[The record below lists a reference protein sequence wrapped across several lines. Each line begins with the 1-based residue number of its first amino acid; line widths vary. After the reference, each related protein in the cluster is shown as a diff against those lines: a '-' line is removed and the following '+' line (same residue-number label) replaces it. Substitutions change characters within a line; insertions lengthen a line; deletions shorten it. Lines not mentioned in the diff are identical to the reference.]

1 MAEPRAGKL
10 LMLMT
15 QPSWTWSYDNAIP
28 SDTAEGKRIVE
39 ELLGQLQRHEWA
51 EHDVFGI
58 HLAVEEAI
66 VNAIK
71 HGNQDDPAKLVHV
84 VIQLSKERMWI
95 QVTDQGAGF
104 NPEEVPDP
112 TDDDNLELPS
122 GRGLMLMRSFM
133 ALVEYNETGNSVVME
148 KERTVM

>member
-1 MAEPRAGKL
+1 
-10 LMLMT
+10 MLMT
-15 QPSWTWSYDNAIP
+15 QPAWTWSYDNEIP

-39 ELLGQLQRHEWA
+39 QLLDQLQQHEWA

-71 HGNQDDPAKLVHV
+71 HGNQDDPAKMVHV
-84 VIQLSKERMWI
+84 EIQLSKERMRI
-95 QVTDQGAGF
+95 QVTDQGTGF

-133 ALVEYNETGNSVVME
+133 ALVQYNEIGNSVVME
-148 KERTVM
+148 KERTQM

>member
-1 MAEPRAGKL
+1 
-10 LMLMT
+10 MLMT
-15 QPSWTWSYDNAIP
+15 QPSWTWSYDNEIP
-28 SDTAEGKRIVE
+28 SDTAEGKRVVE
-39 ELLGQLQRHEWA
+39 QLLDQLQQHEWA

-95 QVTDQGAGF
+95 QVTDQGSGF

-133 ALVEYNETGNSVVME
+133 AAVEYNEIGNSVVME
-148 KERTVM
+148 KERTQM

>member
-1 MAEPRAGKL
+1 
-10 LMLMT
+10 MT

-28 SDTAEGKRIVE
+28 SDTTEGKRVVE
-39 ELLGQLQRHEWA
+39 ELLKQLHRHEWA

-84 VIQLSKERMWI
+84 LIELSKDKMRI

-104 NPEEVPDP
+104 DPGEVPDP

-133 ALVEYNETGNSVVME
+133 SFVEYNTVGNQVVME
-148 KERTVM
+148 KDRTAI